1 MSIIGERPRFIPLL
15 LGTGYALGLVGWGW
29 DWLEHLG
36 TLRLGFGAAPA
47 HYLMYLGAI
56 LVLMMLILAWLP
68 TTEYRLAYIWLMGSV
83 ILAFI
88 QPLIGSLALLAL
100 PIRAVWVRWRDGSL
114 DLWSALALAGI
125 VLVLSGIAVDWFWH
139 TANPGVTEES
149 MNMLL
154 LPGHQLQLAGWLV
167 GAVGA
172 SVMLWQVYGKPR
184 PQANR
189 MY

>member
-1 MSIIGERPRFIPLL
+1 MSINREWPRFIPLL
-15 LGTGYALGLVGWGW
+15 LVVSYALGLAGWGW

-36 TLRLGFGAAPA
+36 SIQLGLGTGPA
-47 HYLMYLGAI
+47 HTLMYFGAI
-56 LVLMMLILAWLP
+56 LVLMALVLAWLP
-68 TTEYRLAYIWLMGSV
+68 PTEYRLAYIWLIGGV

-100 PIRAVWVRWRDGSL
+100 PVRAAWVRLRDGSL
-114 DLWSALALAGI
+114 DLWSALVLAGM

-139 TANPGVTEES
+139 TANPGTTEES

-154 LPGHQLQLAGWLV
+154 LPGHLLQLAGWFV
-167 GAVGA
+167 GVVGA
-172 SVMLWQVYGKPR
+172 SVMLWQVYGQPR
-184 PQANR
+184 RPANR